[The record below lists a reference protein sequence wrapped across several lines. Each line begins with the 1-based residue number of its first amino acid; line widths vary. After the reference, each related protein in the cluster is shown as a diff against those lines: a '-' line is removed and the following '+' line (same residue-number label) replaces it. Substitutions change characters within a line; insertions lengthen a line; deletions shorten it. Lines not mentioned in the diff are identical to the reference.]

1 MKILKN
7 EKVLVQNAKFVS
19 ASKGLMFSKKLK
31 DNQAVVLDVKNYSGA
46 IHMWFVF
53 FSIDVIWV
61 DENLK
66 VIDIKHNV
74 KPFTFYLKPKSK
86 PRYIIELN
94 SGSSSF
100 KLGDIVKFGQKKD

>member
-7 EKVLVQNAKFVS
+7 NKVLVQNAKFVS

-31 DNQAVVLDVKNYSGA
+31 DNQAVVLDVKNYSDV
-46 IHMWFVF
+46 ILHMWFVF
-53 FSIDVIWV
+53 FSIDVVWV
-61 DENLK
+61 DEKLK
-66 VIDIKHNV
+66 VIDLKHNV

-94 SGSSSF
+94 SGNSVF
-100 KLGDIVKFGQKKD
+100 KLGSPSE